1 VAKLGWSARRLRILS
16 GILAGCVLSQT
27 LRAADGDLDPS
38 FGVGGKVV
46 TSLGYPAQSG
56 TAMALDPNGRIVVTG
71 WTFDNSA
78 NLDFGTVRY
87 DPDGSLDPSFGT
99 AGAVVTEFFG
109 FTDIAN
115 AVAIQGDGKI
125 VVGGSAATNSF
136 FGQNID
142 FAIARYN
149 TDGSLD
155 TSFGGDGKVTT
166 DIFGPTGNGDIIYA
180 IAVQPDGKIVAA
192 GTSVVR
198 YNADGT
204 LDQTFG
210 AGGIVETSVFGEGTG
225 AVTLA
230 LQPNGKILIAGAFAQ
245 TGSPT
250 YDDWLLAR
258 FDPDGVPDASFGSKG
273 FVKTDFFGRGD
284 VARRLAVLPDGRI
297 VAGGSAGDPA
307 GPGGIFA
314 VARYLAD
321 GTLDVTFGGD
331 GRSTTDFPGFDE
343 VAFGLAVQP
352 DGKVLLAGTAA
363 NPDFTLD
370 FALARYDANG
380 VEDSTF
386 GDMGIVRTDFFGGS
400 DGARAV
406 AVQSDGKIL
415 AAGGASFGGFFA
427 VARYSSTSGPP
438 APPACPRSAGFWRKQ
453 RGEWPVDSLTLGSQ
467 SYPAAEV
474 AELLKTPIRGDASL
488 LLAREL
494 IASKFNLAGGAGSP
508 ELSAL
513 VSSADAIL
521 SGFSGRLPYRVP
533 PGSAA
538 GRSMVAL
545 SGNLASW
552 NNRRSSP
559 GCKD

>member
-1 VAKLGWSARRLRILS
+1 MILS
-16 GILAGCVLSQT
+16 GALTACALSQT

-46 TSLGYPAQSG
+46 TNLGYPSQSG
-56 TAMALDPNGRIVVTG
+56 TAMAVDQEGRIVVTG
-71 WTFDNSA
+71 WTFDKSA
-78 NLDFGTVRY
+78 NFDFGTVRY
-87 DPDGSLDPSFGT
+87 NSDGSLDPSFGT
-99 AGAVVTEFFG
+99 AGAVVTDFFG
-109 FTDIAN
+109 STDMPN

-125 VVGGSAATNSF
+125 VVGGSAASSSSAV
-136 FGQNID
+136 GQANTD
-142 FAIARYN
+142 FALARYN
-149 TDGSLD
+149 ANGTLD

-166 DIFGPTGNGDIIYA
+166 DILGPTGGGDIIYA
-180 IAVQPDGKIVAA
+180 LAVQPDGKIVAA

-204 LDQTFG
+204 LDQGFG
-210 AGGIVETSVFGEGTG
+210 IGGIVPTSIFGEGTG
-225 AVTLA
+225 ALALA
-230 LQPNGKILIAGAFAQ
+230 LQPDGKILIAGAFAQ

-250 YDDWLLAR
+250 AGDWLLAR
-258 FDPDGVPDASFGSKG
+258 FASDGAPDASFGSKG
-273 FVKTDFFGRGD
+273 IVITDFFGKGD
-284 VARRLAVLPDGRI
+284 VARGLAVLADGRI
-297 VAGGSAGDPA
+297 VAGGSAQEPD
-307 GPGGIFA
+307 GPGSVFA

-321 GTLDVTFGGD
+321 GTPDVTLGGD
-331 GRSTTDFPGFDE
+331 GRSTANFPGFDE
-343 VAFGLAVQP
+343 VAFGLTVQP
-352 DGKVLLAGTAA
+352 DGKVVLAGTAA
-363 NPDFTLD
+363 NPDLTLD

-380 VEDSTF
+380 VEDSAF
-386 GDMGIVRTDFFGGS
+386 GALGIVTTDFFGGS

-406 AVQSDGKIL
+406 VVQSDGKIL

-438 APPACPRSAGFWRKQ
+438 APPACARSAGFWRQ
-453 RGEWPVDSLTLGSQ
+453 HRGEWPVNSLTLGSQ
-467 SYPAAEV
+467 SYTAAEI

-513 VSSADAIL
+513 VSSADALL
-521 SGFSGRLPYRVP
+521 SGFSGRLPYQVP
-533 PGSAA
+533 PGSSA

-545 SGNLASW
+545 SANLASW

-559 GCKD
+559 DCKDSASNSL